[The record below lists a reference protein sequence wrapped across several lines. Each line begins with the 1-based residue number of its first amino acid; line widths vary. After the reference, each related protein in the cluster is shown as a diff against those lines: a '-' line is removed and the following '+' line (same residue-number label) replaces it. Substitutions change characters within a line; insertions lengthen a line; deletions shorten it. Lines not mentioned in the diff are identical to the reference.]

1 MKFSNKLSAYKHII
15 AVFGIYLFLS
25 FAGCVMVVVRMLF
38 TGEANYLFL
47 IWNLFLA
54 WIPFIMSLLMNYIY
68 SFYKAGRLK
77 KLMLAVS
84 GAVWLF
90 FYPNAPYLITD
101 YIHLSRMKFYFI
113 KDGYN
118 MNFIVWYDFVM
129 FSLFILTGF
138 LLGFI
143 SLYMLQRLLSDRI
156 NKAAGWLLVVGTL
169 FLSSFGIY
177 LGRFIRWNT
186 WDILA
191 NPAAL
196 INSVLESFHKHAFAF
211 TTTFGLFL
219 LLIYVALYYLTKLNQ
234 QKVVID
240 RETNGSNLTV

>member
-1 MKFSNKLSAYKHII
+1 MNLSNKLVSYKHIM

-25 FAGCVMVVVRMLF
+25 FAGCVMVVVRMFL
-38 TGEANYLFL
+38 TGSTSFRFL

-54 WIPFIMSLLMNYIY
+54 WIPFLMSLLMNYIY
-68 SFYKAGRLK
+68 SFCKRSLLRTLVIIGAGTIWI
-77 KLMLAVS
+77 S
-84 GAVWLF
+84 
-90 FYPNAPYLITD
+90 FYPNAPYIITD
-101 YIHLSRMKFYFI
+101 FIHLSGIKFYFAN
-113 KDGYN
+113 DGYN

-143 SLYMLQRLLSDRI
+143 SLYMIQRLLADRFNAVI
-156 NKAAGWLLVVGTL
+156 GWGAVTATL

-186 WDILA
+186 WDIIS
-191 NPAAL
+191 NPSAL
-196 INSVLESFHKHAFAF
+196 LNSILESFQKHAFAF

-219 LLIYVALYYLTKLNQ
+219 LLIYIALYHLTMLNQ
-234 QKVVID
+234 HKVVLHS
-240 RETNGSNLTV
+240 GS